1 MTITI
6 SDKLIYLGT
15 GCGIGLVLGALFAP
29 KSGEETRQDLSHKV
43 DELTDRVQEK
53 IDASGITDAA
63 SQTWNN
69 VVGKGKDVASMGRQR
84 LNDSIEAARRR
95 YNAAMEDE
103 DFVER

>member
-1 MTITI
+1 MAITI
-6 SDKLIYLGT
+6 SDKLIYFGM

-53 IDASGITDAA
+53 INASGITDAA

-69 VVGKGKDVASMGRQR
+69 VMGKGKDVASMGRQR
-84 LNDSIEAARRR
+84 LNDSIEAARLG

-103 DFVER
+103 